1 MFSFFNNFYFL
12 VAIKLLIGLLSL
24 SFVINISGKGN
35 LAPSNASDQIQNYV
49 LGGIIGGTIYN
60 SAITVLQYILILF
73 LWCIVIL
80 GLKWIKTNSHFMGQ
94 LLDGQPLVLVNHGKL
109 NIANCRR
116 AGLSAH
122 DLSFKL
128 RAAGYYYVEDLQ
140 RVVVEQDGRL
150 LIIPYGEENPKY
162 PLVTDGQIQTDIL
175 EIIGKDDAWLTE
187 TLADMGYRDLSRI
200 FLVEYRDGKLLV
212 SAF

>member
-60 SAITVLQYILILF
+60 SAITVLQYILILL
-73 LWCIVIL
+73 LWCTVIL
-80 GLKWIKTNSHFMGQ
+80 GLKWVKTNNHFMGQ
-94 LLDGQPLVLVNHGKL
+94 LLDGQPLVLVSHGKL

>member
-80 GLKWIKTNSHFMGQ
+80 GLKWIKTNNRFMGQ

-175 EIIGKDDAWLTE
+175 EIIGKDDTWLTE

>member
-175 EIIGKDDAWLTE
+175 EIIGKDETWLTE
-187 TLADMGYRDLSRI
+187 TLAGMGYRDMSRI

>member
-1 MFSFFNNFYFL
+1 MFSFFGNFYFL
-12 VAIKLLIGLLSL
+12 VAIKLLIGLISL

-60 SAITVLQYILILF
+60 SAITVLQYILIL
-73 LWCIVIL
+73 LIWCIVIL
-80 GLKWIKTNSHFMGQ
+80 GLKWVKANNRFMSQ

-128 RAAGYYYVEDLQ
+128 RARGYYYVENLQ
-140 RVVVEQDGRL
+140 RVVVEQNGQL

-162 PLVTDGQIQTDIL
+162 PLVTDGQIQADIL

-187 TLADMGYRDLSRI
+187 ALANMGYRDLSRI
-200 FLVEYRDGKLLV
+200 FLVEYRDGELLV
-212 SAF
+212 TAF

>member
-60 SAITVLQYILILF
+60 SAITVLQYILIL
-73 LWCIVIL
+73 
-80 GLKWIKTNSHFMGQ
+80 GLKWVKTNNHFMGQ
-94 LLDGQPLVLVNHGKL
+94 LLDGQPLVLVSHGKL

>member
-80 GLKWIKTNSHFMGQ
+80 GLKWIKTNSHFIGQ
-94 LLDGQPLVLVNHGKL
+94 LLDGQPLVLVSHGKL

>member
-1 MFSFFNNFYFL
+1 MLSFFNNFYFL

-60 SAITVLQYILILF
+60 SAVTVLQFILIL
-73 LWCIVIL
+73 LIWCIVIL
-80 GLKWIKTNSHFMGQ
+80 GLKWVKANNRFMSQ

-128 RAAGYYYVEDLQ
+128 RARGYYYVENLQ
-140 RVVVEQDGRL
+140 RVVVEQNGQL

-162 PLVTDGQIQTDIL
+162 PLVTDGQIQADIL

-187 TLADMGYRDLSRI
+187 ALANMGYRDLSRI

-212 SAF
+212 TAF

>member
-80 GLKWIKTNSHFMGQ
+80 SLKWIKTNNHFIGQ
-94 LLDGQPLVLVNHGKL
+94 LLDGQPLVLVSHGKL

-175 EIIGKDDAWLTE
+175 EIIGKDDTWLTE

>member
-80 GLKWIKTNSHFMGQ
+80 SLKWIKTNNHFIGQ
-94 LLDGQPLVLVNHGKL
+94 LLDGQPLVLVSHGKL

-175 EIIGKDDAWLTE
+175 EIIGKDDTWLTE
-187 TLADMGYRDLSRI
+187 TLAGMGYRDLSRI

>member
-1 MFSFFNNFYFL
+1 MFSFFDNFYFF
-12 VAIKLLIGLLSL
+12 VAIKRLIGLLSL

-80 GLKWIKTNSHFMGQ
+80 GLKWIKTNNHFIGQ
-94 LLDGQPLVLVNHGKL
+94 LLDGQPLVLVSHGKL

>member
-80 GLKWIKTNSHFMGQ
+80 SLKWIKTNNHFIGQ
-94 LLDGQPLVLVNHGKL
+94 LLDGQPLVLVSHGKL

-162 PLVTDGQIQTDIL
+162 PLVTDGQVQTDIL

>member
-80 GLKWIKTNSHFMGQ
+80 GLKWVKTNNNFIGQ
-94 LLDGQPLVLVNHGKL
+94 LLDGQPLVLVSHGKL

>member
-1 MFSFFNNFYFL
+1 MLSFFNNFYFL

-60 SAITVLQYILILF
+60 SAITILQYILIL
-73 LWCIVIL
+73 LIWCIVIL
-80 GLKWIKTNSHFMGQ
+80 SLKWIKTNNHFIGQ
-94 LLDGQPLVLVNHGKL
+94 LLDGQPLVLVSHGKL

>member
-80 GLKWIKTNSHFMGQ
+80 GLKWIKTNNRFMGQ
-94 LLDGQPLVLVNHGKL
+94 LLDSQPLVLVNHGKL

-175 EIIGKDDAWLTE
+175 EIIGKDDTWLTE

>member
-1 MFSFFNNFYFL
+1 MLSVFNNFYFL
-12 VAIKLLIGLLSL
+12 VAVKLLIGLLSL

-49 LGGIIGGTIYN
+49 LGGVIGGTIYN
-60 SAITVLQYILILF
+60 SAITILQYILIL
-73 LWCIVIL
+73 LIWCIVIL
-80 GLKWIKTNSHFMGQ
+80 SLKWIKTNNHAIGQ
-94 LLDGQPLVLVNHGKL
+94 LLDGQPLVIVNHGKL
-109 NIANCRR
+109 SVKNCRR
-116 AGLSAH
+116 VGLTAH

-175 EIIGKDDAWLTE
+175 EIIGKDDTWLTE

>member
-80 GLKWIKTNSHFMGQ
+80 GLKWIKTNNRFIGQ
-94 LLDGQPLVLVNHGKL
+94 LLDGQPLVLVSHGKL

-175 EIIGKDDAWLTE
+175 EIIGKDDTWLTE

>member
-60 SAITVLQYILILF
+60 SAITVLQYILILL

-94 LLDGQPLVLVNHGKL
+94 LLDGQPLVLVSHGKL

-140 RVVVEQDGRL
+140 RVVVEQNGQL

>member
-73 LWCIVIL
+73 LWCIV
-80 GLKWIKTNSHFMGQ
+80 S
-94 LLDGQPLVLVNHGKL
+94 HGKL

-175 EIIGKDDAWLTE
+175 EIIGKDDTWLTE

>member
-80 GLKWIKTNSHFMGQ
+80 GLKWVKTNTHCIGQ
-94 LLDGQPLVLVNHGKL
+94 LLDGQPLVLVSHGKL

>member
-80 GLKWIKTNSHFMGQ
+80 CLKWIKTNNHFIGQ
-94 LLDGQPLVLVNHGKL
+94 LLDGQPLVLVSHGKL

-140 RVVVEQDGRL
+140 RVVVEQNGQL

>member
-1 MFSFFNNFYFL
+1 MLSFFNNFYFL

-60 SAITVLQYILILF
+60 SAITVLQYILILL

-80 GLKWIKTNSHFMGQ
+80 GLKWIKTNNRFMGQ
-94 LLDGQPLVLVNHGKL
+94 LLDSQPLVLVNHGKL

-128 RAAGYYYVEDLQ
+128 RAAGYYYWEDLQ
-140 RVVVEQDGRL
+140 HVVVEQNGQL

-175 EIIGKDDAWLTE
+175 EIIGKDETWLTE
-187 TLADMGYRDLSRI
+187 TLAGMGYRDLSRI

>member
-1 MFSFFNNFYFL
+1 ML
-12 VAIKLLIGLLSL
+12 VS
-24 SFVINISGKGN
+24 
-35 LAPSNASDQIQNYV
+35 
-49 LGGIIGGTIYN
+49 
-60 SAITVLQYILILF
+60 
-73 LWCIVIL
+73 
-80 GLKWIKTNSHFMGQ
+80 
-94 LLDGQPLVLVNHGKL
+94 HGKL

-175 EIIGKDDAWLTE
+175 EIIGKDDTWLTE

>member
-1 MFSFFNNFYFL
+1 MLSFFNNFYFL

-60 SAITVLQYILILF
+60 SAITVLQYILILL

-80 GLKWIKTNSHFMGQ
+80 GLKWIKTNNRFMGQ
-94 LLDGQPLVLVNHGKL
+94 LLDSQPLVLVNHGKL

-128 RAAGYYYVEDLQ
+128 RAAGYYYWEDLQ
-140 RVVVEQDGRL
+140 RVVVEQNGQL

-175 EIIGKDDAWLTE
+175 EIIGKDDTWLTE
-187 TLADMGYRDLSRI
+187 TLAGMGYRDLSRI

>member
-60 SAITVLQYILILF
+60 SAITVLQYILILL

-80 GLKWIKTNSHFMGQ
+80 GLKWIKTNNRFMGQ
-94 LLDGQPLVLVNHGKL
+94 LLDSQPLVLVNHGKL

>member
-60 SAITVLQYILILF
+60 SAITVLQYILILL

-80 GLKWIKTNSHFMGQ
+80 GLKWVKTNNHFMGQ
-94 LLDGQPLVLVNHGKL
+94 LLDGQPLVLV
-109 NIANCRR
+109 
-116 AGLSAH
+116 S
-122 DLSFKL
+122 
-128 RAAGYYYVEDLQ
+128 
-140 RVVVEQDGRL
+140 
-150 LIIPYGEENPKY
+150 
-162 PLVTDGQIQTDIL
+162 
-175 EIIGKDDAWLTE
+175 IGKDDAWLTE

>member
-1 MFSFFNNFYFL
+1 MLSFFNNFYFL

-60 SAITVLQYILILF
+60 SAITVLQYILILL

-80 GLKWIKTNSHFMGQ
+80 GLKWIKTNNRFMGQ
-94 LLDGQPLVLVNHGKL
+94 LLDSQPLVLVSHGKL